1 MVETTFIIAFFAGF
15 VSFLSP
21 CVLSIIPGFLAYL
34 SGTTPRIKGGR
45 RKIFLN
51 TVAFVAGFSLV
62 FALLGLLLST
72 ILSSV
77 SYEVRIWLS
86 RVAGIIIIIFGL
98 YVLRLIRIPFLES
111 EHKFKVRKFSITY
124 ITSFVFGAA
133 FAIGWTPCV
142 SAVLGSILALAVTSP
157 AHSFF
162 LLLSY
167 ALGLGIPF
175 LIVGMFSNHVLGFMQ
190 KFRTFFKYFNIFVGA
205 LLVLLGFLIFTDN
218 LAVAVKL
225 LVRWLGF

>member
-34 SGTTPRIKGGR
+34 SGTTPKIKGGR

-72 ILSSV
+72 ILSNV
-77 SYEVRIWLS
+77 SYDVRIWLS
-86 RVAGIIIIIFGL
+86 RLAGIIIIIFGL
-98 YVLRLIRIPFLES
+98 YVLRLIRIPFLEN

-142 SAVLGSILALAVTSP
+142 SAVLGSILALAVTNP
-157 AHSFF
+157 AQSFF

-167 ALGLGIPF
+167 AIGLGIPF

-190 KFRTFFKYFNIFVGA
+190 RFRTFFKYFNIFVGA

-218 LAVAVKL
+218 LAVAVRL